1 MTHMV
6 TGTVVKVSVG
16 TATGNRIARI
26 LRHGDIVPEGV
37 DDELLARLADRG
49 LISELPSDEELLAQA
64 LAEREAEQEAA
75 QAVFDARV
83 SEEAERILADRA
95 PEIAAAALVKA
106 RADLE
111 AEKAA
116 DPDRTPPATEP
127 PPPAADAKSPAA
139 TKATARGA
147 GAKQQ

>member
-49 LISELPSDEELLAQA
+49 LISELPSDAELLAQA
-64 LAEREAEQEAA
+64 VAEREAEQEAA
-75 QAVFDARV
+75 QAEFDARV
-83 SEEAERILADRA
+83 TEAAERILADRA
-95 PEIAAAALVKA
+95 PEIAEAALAKA
-106 RADLE
+106 RADLATE
-111 AEKAA
+111 TAEDGDGTPPPTETAA
-116 DPDRTPPATEP
+116 PAAAAKPPAT
-127 PPPAADAKSPAA
+127 

-147 GAKQQ
+147 GAKQ